1 MVSICSSLAPRL
13 RLLGGVSN
21 EGCNAWCGKEVSLNY
36 RAEIDGL
43 RAVAVAPVI
52 LAHAGATWLPAGF
65 LGVDVFFVISGF
77 LITGIIAQETQ
88 RGDFSFAA
96 FYERRVRRILPAL
109 YLVMFASALAAFF
122 LLYPNELRTFAESV
136 VATALFG
143 SNIYFNGKISY
154 FTPNVE
160 TYPLIHT
167 WSLGVEEQY
176 YVLAPVILAF
186 ALRFGRR
193 VALGVVAFVSLASLA
208 AAQYMSGVDPQ
219 ANFYLL
225 PYRAWELGLGGVLAL
240 ASAHFGAYP
249 KKFRQGAALLGLLLL
264 VASYV
269 ALSQDLNMP
278 NLWALAPTGGAALV
292 IAFARADTLVGRALS
307 SRPFMFI
314 GAISYSAYLWHQPL
328 FAFAHVKADGAPP
341 FVVMAALTLLTLA
354 LAWASWRF
362 VERPFR
368 DRSFHSRRWVFAG
381 ALACGVA
388 LIVTGRITVLQN
400 GFPSR
405 SPEFAAIADWQDRHI
420 SSAAA
425 RCQSDMWNVAIN
437 DDSCVFPA
445 GGSPTIALLGDSHAD
460 VLAESLGEAVA
471 PFSQGVKELA
481 HGGCPPVRGLV
492 FTDAKRRVCPAFMES
507 ALRYLDDHDELGTVV
522 VFARW
527 PVPFESDF
535 VDNGEGGA
543 AGVPGQGLALLE
555 KAPRFADPNA
565 RYEALGKLFRDQI
578 NAHLQSGRRVVLVY
592 SAPETGWNVPRRVI
606 HNQFAK
612 NIFGAPPLS
621 ISHDVYV
628 QRTRNV
634 HAQLDRIGD
643 HPNLVRVKPEEIF
656 CNRAL
661 AGRCVVESDG
671 APLYF
676 DDNHLN
682 KIGNALLAH
691 RIVEAMKSKGWI

>member
-1 MVSICSSLAPRL
+1 M
-13 RLLGGVSN
+13 GVSGN
-21 EGCNAWCGKEVSLNY
+21 EGCNTGEAVSLNY

-43 RAVAVAPVI
+43 RAVAVVPVI
-52 LAHAGATWLPAGF
+52 LAHAGATWLHGGF

-88 RGDFSFAA
+88 KGEFSFAG

-109 YLVMFASALAAFF
+109 YLVIAASAVAAFV
-122 LLYPNELRTFAESV
+122 LLYPNELRNFAESV
-136 VATALFG
+136 VATALFS

-176 YVLAPVILAF
+176 YVLAPLCLAF
-186 ALRFGRR
+186 ALRFGRK
-193 VALGVVAFVSLASLA
+193 VALGVVAVFSLASLI

-225 PYRAWELGLGGVLAL
+225 PFRAWELGLGGMLAL
-240 ASAHFGAYP
+240 ASAHFGAYS
-249 KKFRQGAALLGLLLL
+249 KKFRQGAALLGGVLL
-264 VASYV
+264 VTSYV
-269 ALSQDLNMP
+269 ALGQAFNMP
-278 NLWALAPTGGAALV
+278 NVWALAPTGGAALV
-292 IAFARADTLVGRALS
+292 IAFARGDTIVGRLLS
-307 SRPFMFI
+307 SRLFIFI

-328 FAFAHVKADGAPP
+328 FAFARVKADGAPP
-341 FVVMAALTLLTLA
+341 FLVMAALTLLTFA

-368 DRSFHSRRWVFAG
+368 NRNFHSRRWIFAG

-388 LIVTGRITVLQN
+388 LIVTGRVTVLQN

-405 SPEFAAIADWQDRHI
+405 SAEFAAIANWQDRHI
-420 SSAAA
+420 SIAAA
-425 RCQSDMWNVAIN
+425 RCQSDMWKIAVNEN
-437 DDSCVFPA
+437 SCVFPA
-445 GGSPTIALLGDSHAD
+445 GRAPTIALLGDSHAD
-460 VLAESLGEAVA
+460 VLAESLGDAVA

-492 FTDAKRRVCPAFMES
+492 FNDAKRRMCPEFIDS
-507 ALRYLDDHDELGTVV
+507 ALRYLDDHNELATLV

-535 VDNGEGGA
+535 VDNEEGGA

-555 KAPRFADPNA
+555 TAARFADPNA

-592 SAPETGWNVPRRVI
+592 SVPETGWNVPRRVI
-606 HNQFAK
+606 HNQVQR

-621 ISHDVYV
+621 VSHDVYV

-634 HAQLDRIGD
+634 HAQLDLIGD

-656 CNRAL
+656 CNRAIS
-661 AGRCVVESDG
+661 GRCVVENDG

-682 KIGNALLAH
+682 RIGNSLLSQQ
-691 RIVEAMKSKGWI
+691 IVAAMKSKGWL